1 MRDDFFPFR
10 KIQLEAGS
18 LYALV
23 ASWTEMKLTV
33 TGSKAV
39 ITGYGFT
46 PDISW
51 ALTTLTLDWQ
61 ATILLPGNGLPP
73 GAYDLIPL
81 GGRVF
86 ACGEER
92 RFPLAD
98 TPVSVWV
105 EALEGEAGSRVS
117 DIHFP

>member
-1 MRDDFFPFR
+1 MTNNLFPIR

-18 LYALV
+18 LYTLV
-23 ASWTEMKLTV
+23 ASWAEMKLTV
-33 TGSKAV
+33 TDSKAV

-73 GAYDLIPL
+73 GVYDLIPL

-86 ACGEER
+86 ACGEEQ

-105 EALEGEAGSRVS
+105 EALDTAVGSRIN
-117 DIHFP
+117 DGYFP